1 MKKSM
6 LTRFSNLGMRHLSW
20 LVRTLW
26 LGALLSSA
34 QAYAS
39 GSEALK
45 TFVTQVHAARGKF
58 VQRQITQSTEQ
69 NVPAASMQAAR
80 TLSGTFVFLRP
91 GKFIWAYQKP
101 YAQILQADGKYFY
114 VYDQDLNQVTR
125 RKLDQALSGSSATI
139 LFGSNDLSR
148 DFKLRDAGTQQGI
161 DWLELIPKTQDS
173 QFQRISI
180 GFRQGN
186 LAAMKLHDSFGNLTE
201 LTFSQI
207 EKNPP
212 LSADQF
218 KFTVPPGAEL
228 VNG

>member
-1 MKKSM
+1 MKKSI
-6 LTRFSNLGMRHLSW
+6 LRKSYLAHFFQLGSRWLACLLGLS
-20 LVRTLW
+20 
-26 LGALLSSA
+26 ALLHATHS
-34 QAYAS
+34 YA
-39 GSEALK
+39 GGREALQA
-45 TFVTQVHAARGKF
+45 FVTQVHAARGQF
-58 VQRQITQSTEQ
+58 VQRQITASTDSNTTE
-69 NVPAASMQAAR
+69 ATER
-80 TLSGTFVFLRP
+80 TLSGNFVFLRP

-101 YAQILQADGKYFY
+101 YEQVLQADGKYFY
-114 VYDQDLNQVTR
+114 VYDADLNQVTR

-148 DFKLRDAGTQQGI
+148 DFKLSDAGTQQGI
-161 DWLELIPKTQDS
+161 DWLNLIPKSQDS

-186 LAAMKLHDSFGNLTE
+186 LAAMKLYDSFGTLTE

-218 KFTVPPGAEL
+218 KFTVPRDAEL

>member
-1 MKKSM
+1 MKNSILRKGYIKS
-6 LTRFSNLGMRHLSW
+6 FFQ
-20 LVRTLW
+20 
-26 LGALLSSA
+26 LSSRWLA
-34 QAYAS
+34 CLLGLSTLMHTAHSYA
-39 GSEALK
+39 GGREALQA
-45 TFVTQVHAARGKF
+45 FVKQVHAARGQF
-58 VQRQITQSTEQ
+58 TQRQITPSSEANKTE
-69 NVPAASMQAAR
+69 ATER
-80 TLSGTFVFLRP
+80 TLSGNFVFLRP

-101 YAQILQADGKYFY
+101 YAQVLQADGKYFY
-114 VYDQDLNQVTR
+114 VYDPDLNQVTR

-148 DFKLRDAGTQQGI
+148 DFKLSDAGTQQGI
-161 DWLELIPKTQDS
+161 DWLILIPKSQDS

-186 LAAMKLHDSFGNLTE
+186 LAAMKLYDSFGTLTE

-207 EKNPP
+207 ETNPP

-218 KFTVPPGAEL
+218 KFTVPSGAEL

>member
-1 MKKSM
+1 MQKSI
-6 LTRFSNLGMRHLSW
+6 LRKSYLVHFFQLGSRWLACLLGLS
-20 LVRTLW
+20 
-26 LGALLSSA
+26 ALLHAAHS
-34 QAYAS
+34 YA
-39 GSEALK
+39 GGREALQA
-45 TFVTQVHAARGKF
+45 FVTQVHAARGQF
-58 VQRQITQSTEQ
+58 VQRQITTSTDSNATE
-69 NVPAASMQAAR
+69 ATER
-80 TLSGTFVFLRP
+80 TLSGNFVFLRP

-101 YAQILQADGKYFY
+101 YAQVLQADGKYFY
-114 VYDQDLNQVTR
+114 VYDADLNQVTR

-148 DFKLRDAGTQQGI
+148 DFKLSDAGTQQGI
-161 DWLELIPKTQDS
+161 DWLNLIPKSQDS

-186 LAAMKLHDSFGNLTE
+186 LAAMKLYDSFGTLTE

-218 KFTVPPGAEL
+218 KFTVPRDAEL